1 LKVYVLVNNKQIRSE
16 SLKPANSRRE
26 KKRYQCIS
34 FRRAVFVPAL
44 RSSKHGPDYDLSPVL
59 HSTQVKTIANGRWK
73 LNLQILKVI
82 SSESVNDAFYN
93 YSIQYYIMW
102 LCLTLHVIYVKMIF
116 QSKYLFMVMSMGW
129 DCLETATTSGP
140 TVYPVADEYGE
151 PRWNDID
158 RKIRSTR
165 RETCP
170 FATLST
176 ANSTWTEPGAKQGLR
191 SERPSTKRL
200 RHGAAIKGCIASP
213 TRLSWFCSQMNLV
226 KQLYIL
232 YDALKTVHS
241 NYS

>member
-1 LKVYVLVNNKQIRSE
+1 LKVCILVNNKQIRSV
-16 SLKPANSRRE
+16 SLRRANSRRE
-26 KKRYQCIS
+26 NRIYQCIS

-59 HSTQVKTIANGRWK
+59 HSTQVKTIASGRWK

-82 SSESVNDAFYN
+82 SSVSVNDAFYN

-102 LCLTLHVIYVKMIF
+102 LCYIYVKVIF
-116 QSKYLFMVMSMGW
+116 QSKYLFMFMSMEW

-176 ANSTWTEPGAKQGLR
+176 ANSTWTEPGANQGLR

-200 RHGAAIKGCIASP
+200 RHGAIIKGCIASL

-226 KQLYIL
+226 KQFYIL
-232 YDALKTVHS
+232 HDVLKTVHS